1 MKRDI
6 NTNKE
11 TYRVDFFGYDP
22 ETGCTNEHIG
32 RGFNDLQQ
40 AVNSAHEGRR
50 DGYKTYLLKHVF
62 DNQYTPLC
70 ELI

>member
-11 TYRVDFFGYDP
+11 TYRVDFFAYDT
-22 ETGCTNEHIG
+22 ETGIISEHIG

-40 AVNSAHEGRR
+40 AVNSAYEGRR
-50 DGYKTYLLKHVF
+50 DGYKTHLLKHVF